1 MERRGENGKRG
12 WGGRGRGRREKG
24 VMERIKIG
32 RNKRNER
39 IEGKRGIQNARL
51 VIPA

>member
-1 MERRGENGKRG
+1 MERGGKDGKRG
-12 WGGRGRGRREKG
+12 RRGRGRGRREKG

-32 RNKRNER
+32 RNERNER

-51 VIPA
+51 VIPG